1 MPGAKLPDAARANE
15 LDADTR
21 AAILLTVAL
30 TFARLIA
37 LFRTPLELYPDEAQY
52 WLWSRTLA
60 FGYYSKPPMIAWSI
74 WASTAFGGDAEPWVR
89 LPAVLFQAGATL
101 LVFLI
106 GRRLYGS
113 RTALAAAAL
122 YALAPGIQLSAAVA
136 ATDAPLLFFLGLTLL
151 AYVAFQGSAGARRL
165 TLAAGLGA
173 ALGLAFLS
181 KYAAAY
187 AVIGVALHLALSPA
201 ARRSWSAGSAA
212 VAIAALALVLAP
224 NLAWNATH
232 GFATVQHTA
241 ADANWSA
248 TSLFHPAEFGEFLAT
263 QFLVFGPIPFAV
275 LIVGASL
282 LAWRR
287 RLEPADLLL
296 LCFTLPPIALV
307 AVQAFLSRAN
317 ANWSGASYVSGAI
330 LVAAWL
336 IRWRARRTLVAALAI
351 QAVVAAAFLA
361 LVMSPQVGDSLG
373 MSNSVKRARGWTQTA
388 DVIVRRARV
397 ESPAGLSA
405 IAVNNRFLYY
415 ALAYYGRAYFREP
428 LAPPLKI
435 WLRGVEVGNQAE
447 SRSPLTP
454 ANGQRVLAVAYEG
467 WFDTEMARDFGRVL
481 APEIDHI
488 WLDRKHRRTLDMF
501 VGERF
506 RPQPRDPAT
515 GYPSPQWRPGDR
527 VKASPSPG

>member
-1 MPGAKLPDAARANE
+1 V
-15 LDADTR
+15 DADAR
-21 AAILLTVAL
+21 AAILLTTAL

-60 FGYYSKPPMIAWSI
+60 FGYYSKPPMIAWAI
-74 WASTAFGGDAEPWVR
+74 WATTAFGGDAEPWVR

-101 LVFLI
+101 LVFAI
-106 GRRLYGS
+106 ARRLYSS
-113 RTALAAAAL
+113 RVALAGAAL
-122 YALAPGIQLSAAVA
+122 YALTPGIQLSAAVV

-151 AYVAFQGSAGARRL
+151 AYVSFQGSGGARRL
-165 TLAAGLGA
+165 GLAAGLGA

-187 AVIGVALHLALSPA
+187 AVIGMGLHLALSA
-201 ARRSWSAGSAA
+201 SARRSWSAGSAA
-212 VAIAALALVLAP
+212 LAVGALALVLAP
-224 NLAWNATH
+224 NLAWNAAH

-241 ADANWSA
+241 ADAHWGA
-248 TSLFHPAEFGEFLAT
+248 ASLFHPAELGEFLVT

-275 LIVGASL
+275 LIVGGGL

-287 RLEPADLLL
+287 RLEPADLTL

-307 AVQAFLSRAN
+307 ALQAFVSRAN
-317 ANWSGASYVSGAI
+317 ANWSGASYISGAI

-336 IRWRARRTLVAALAI
+336 IRWRARRTLIAAFAI
-351 QAVVAAAFLA
+351 QAAVAAAFLV
-361 LVMSPQVGDSLG
+361 LVVSPSLG
-373 MSNSVKRARGWTQTA
+373 DRLGVSNSAKRARGWDQTA
-388 DVIVRRARV
+388 EVIVRRARV

-415 ALAYYGRAYFREP
+415 AFAYYGRAYLREP

-435 WLRGVEVGNQAE
+435 WLRGTEAGNQAE
-447 SRSPLTP
+447 ASAPLTP
-454 ANGQRVLAVAYEG
+454 ATGQRVLAVAYEG
-467 WFDTEMARDFGRVL
+467 WFDTEMARDFTRVL
-481 APEIDHI
+481 EPEIDHI
-488 WLDRKHRRTLDMF
+488 WIDRKRRRTLDMF
-501 VGERF
+501 VGEGFQPR
-506 RPQPRDPAT
+506 PRDPKT

-527 VKASPSPG
+527 VVANGLKVSPSPR